1 MQQSPIGES
10 IPIHTR
16 SYATE
21 AFAEPDGLMRVH
33 GRLTDTK
40 PHGLCLADGTPLVI
54 HDMAVDLYC
63 EPETF
68 ESVRVEADMDVRPY
82 EQCTAIL
89 EAYQKLVGVSIARG
103 YSRTVK
109 ELFGGPGGCSHV
121 GALLIAMG
129 PVAIQASWSLRNLH
143 AEPGAMTGDPDDPAE
158 RERRLR
164 MNMNTCH
171 VWAEDG
177 PNIAFIKRGERPPSP
192 DWEASR
198 LAALGARDSAG

>member
-1 MQQSPIGES
+1 MHPSPTGES

-21 AFAEPDGLMRVH
+21 AFAEPDGSMRVH
-33 GRLTDTK
+33 GRITDTK

-54 HDMAVDLYC
+54 HDMAVDIYVHS
-63 EPETF
+63 ESF
-68 ESVRVEADMDVRPY
+68 EILRVEADMDVRPY

-109 ELFGGPGGCSHV
+109 ELFGGPGGCSHI

-143 AEPGAMTGDPDDPAE
+143 AEPTGITGNPDDPAE

-177 PNIAFIKRGERPPSP
+177 VNIAFIKRGERPPSP
-192 DWEASR
+192 DWETAR
-198 LAALGARDSAG
+198 LETLAARDDG